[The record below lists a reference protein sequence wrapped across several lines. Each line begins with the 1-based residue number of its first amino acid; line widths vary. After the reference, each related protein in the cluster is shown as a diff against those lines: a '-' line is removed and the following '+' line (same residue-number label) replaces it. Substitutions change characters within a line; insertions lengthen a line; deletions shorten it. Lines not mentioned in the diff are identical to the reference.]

1 MNLNLI
7 NLIIWA
13 ACTTIFCVAIICLGF
28 EMAKPFPK
36 K

>member
-1 MNLNLI
+1 MSLNLI

-13 ACTTIFCVAIICLGF
+13 ACITVFSVAIIYLGL